1 MKPGRRQFL
10 RLAAGA
16 AALPAVAALACR
28 ARAQTYPTRPVRI
41 FVGFPPGGGTDTIAR
56 VIAQWLSERLGQ
68 QFIIEYRPG
77 GGGNIATE
85 AVVRSFADGYT
96 LLLVTPTN
104 AINTTLY
111 DKLDFNFIRDIAAI
125 AGIAR
130 VPNVILVH
138 PSFPAKTIPELIAYA
153 KANPGK
159 INMASAGN
167 GTPAH
172 LTGELF
178 EMLAGV
184 NMMHVPYR
192 GGAPAMTDLLG
203 GQVQVYFG
211 NTAGATE
218 QVRAGKLR
226 ALAVTGATRSQVLP
240 EIPIMSD
247 FLPGFESSQWYG
259 IGAAKSTPAEIV
271 DKLNRE
277 INAGL
282 SDPKIEAR
290 LAELGATLLA
300 GSPADFAKFVGEE
313 TEKWG
318 RVIRAANLRPE

>member
-10 RLAAGA
+10 NLAAGA
-16 AALPAVAALACR
+16 AALPALPCR

-68 QFIIEYRPG
+68 QFVVEYRPG

-211 NTAGATE
+211 NTAGAIE
-218 QVRAGKLR
+218 HVRAGTLR

-240 EIPIMSD
+240 EIPIVSD

-259 IGAAKSTPAEIV
+259 IGVARNTPVEIV

-277 INAGL
+277 VNAGL
-282 SDPKIEAR
+282 SDPRIEAR

-300 GSPADFAKFVGEE
+300 GSPADFGKFIVEE

>member
-10 RLAAGA
+10 HLAAGA
-16 AALPAVAALACR
+16 AALPALPCR

-68 QFIIEYRPG
+68 QFVVEYRPG

-138 PSFPAKTIPELIAYA
+138 PSFPARTIPELIAYA

-184 NMMHVPYR
+184 KMMHVPYR

-211 NTAGATE
+211 NTAGAIE

-271 DKLNRE
+271 DKLNGE

-300 GSPADFAKFVGEE
+300 GSPADFGKFISEE